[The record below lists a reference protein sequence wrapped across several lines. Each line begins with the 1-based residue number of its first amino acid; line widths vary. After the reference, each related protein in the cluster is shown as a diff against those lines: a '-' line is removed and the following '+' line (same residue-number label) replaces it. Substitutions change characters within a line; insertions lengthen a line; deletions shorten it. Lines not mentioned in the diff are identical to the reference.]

1 MPVAAVADPASF
13 PLILNGLNAKI
24 LKGKF
29 YPDHHSYSRN
39 DLSEIMATAMERGA
53 DFVAVT
59 EKDAVKLSAFGPTEI
74 PFLAFGIK
82 MELTEGSSLLDGLLN
97 KMSMER
103 T

>member
-13 PLILNGLNAKI
+13 SLLLNGLNAKI

-39 DLSEIMATAMERGA
+39 DLSEIEAGAVECGA
-53 DFVAVT
+53 DFVVVT
-59 EKDAVKLSAFGPTEI
+59 EKDAVKLSAFGPAKI
-74 PFLAFGIK
+74 PFLALGIK
-82 MELTEGSSLLDGLLN
+82 VELIEGTALLDDILE